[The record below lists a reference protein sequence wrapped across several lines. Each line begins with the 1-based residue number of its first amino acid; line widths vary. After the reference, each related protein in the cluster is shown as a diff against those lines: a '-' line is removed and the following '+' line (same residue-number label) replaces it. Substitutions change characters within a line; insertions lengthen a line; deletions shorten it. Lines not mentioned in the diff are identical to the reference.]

1 MLSYSESAENLNAFL
16 DFVYECGIRMDRP
29 GYTLISDRGSAIISS
44 VTGRFHS
51 MKHHFCSKH
60 LERNL
65 KSKGWTAHLSLYW
78 RARNAISSGAY
89 LAAMNEL
96 KLRCSAMYTYL
107 SAIENWSLF
116 ELTEAK
122 PMHMIF
128 GMQSSNLVES
138 KANVLHIH
146 NF

>member
-1 MLSYSESAENLNAFL
+1 
-16 DFVYECGIRMDRP
+16 
-29 GYTLISDRGSAIISS
+29 
-44 VTGRFHS
+44 
-51 MKHHFCSKH
+51 
-60 LERNL
+60 
-65 KSKGWTAHLSLYW
+65 
-78 RARNAISSGAY
+78 
-89 LAAMNEL
+89 
-96 KLRCSAMYTYL
+96 MYTYL

-138 KANVLHIH
+138 KADVVHIH